1 MDLDKEIQ
9 RGQRAKLLLDDELM
23 QEAKSVIDA
32 RIIEQFK
39 KCAPNDSD
47 GLMHVRQMQYVHE
60 KYWEVLTAVI
70 TNGKVAQ
77 INLEAKKKSLRQ
89 KVFG

>member
-23 QEAKSVIDA
+23 QEARSIIDA

>member
-1 MDLDKEIQ
+1 MDMEKEIQ
-9 RGQRAKLLLDDELM
+9 RGHRAKQLLEDDLM
-23 QEAKSVIDA
+23 IEARQLIDA
-32 RIIEQFK
+32 KLADQFR

-47 GLMHVRQMQYVHE
+47 GLMHVRQMQYIHD

-70 TNGKVAQ
+70 SNGKVAQ

-89 KVFG
+89 RVFG

>member
-1 MDLDKEIQ
+1 
-9 RGQRAKLLLDDELM
+9 
-23 QEAKSVIDA
+23 
-32 RIIEQFK
+32 
-39 KCAPNDSD
+39 
-47 GLMHVRQMQYVHE
+47 VHE

>member
-9 RGQRAKLLLDDELM
+9 RGHRAKQLLEDDLM
-23 QEAKSVIDA
+23 QEARKVIDD

-39 KCAPNDSD
+39 KCAPNDSE

-60 KYWEVLTAVI
+60 KYWEVLTAAV